1 MTSLTIKD
9 SLFEH
14 LEKVFDLMI
23 TIEFSNNLISI
34 FREYS
39 QDMSEAQINLIVAE
53 KPYDPDAFS
62 TKFIKVL
69 VDSLNLGRLL
79 WAF

>member
-34 FREYS
+34 FREYA
-39 QDMSEAQINLIVAE
+39 QGMSEAQINLIVAE
-53 KPYDPDAFS
+53 KPYDHDAFS

-69 VDSLNLGRLL
+69 VGSLNLGRLL